1 MNGAFGRD
9 QSAVRSSR
17 PAPHRGRSSNTS
29 RGACV
34 SGVYSQPTSMRHVV
48 WLVLV
53 FSVAC
58 GQPQLSVQ
66 QASDLLSNSPAL
78 SGVEHLQLVA
88 PSGCFVVD
96 RDAEIHAAD
105 VQRDPRLNE
114 LLYVRDALHRDLEL
128 GLVEFEFNEAPER
141 SVTPP
146 EGCDEQLW
154 RSHSRDGT
162 SAQQLKLVA
171 WKAVPTDKAL
181 AAGLQMGQTFLYRR
195 QTLGA
200 ITRLVRQ
207 DDATMFVEYSWHWAP
222 SYEGV
227 HLGIPASAPAKGT
240 ATLRRS
246 DQGWR
251 VAQ

>member
-1 MNGAFGRD
+1 
-9 QSAVRSSR
+9 
-17 PAPHRGRSSNTS
+17 
-29 RGACV
+29 
-34 SGVYSQPTSMRHVV
+34 MRHVA
-48 WLVLV
+48 WLVLG

-58 GQPQLSVQ
+58 GRPQLSVE
-66 QASDLLSNSPAL
+66 QAADLVSNSQAL

-88 PSGCFVVD
+88 PSGCFIID

-105 VQRDPRLNE
+105 IRRDPRLNE
-114 LLYVRDALHRDLEL
+114 LQYVRDALRRDLEL
-128 GLVEFEFNEAPER
+128 GLVEFEFNEAPAR
-141 SVTPP
+141 SQTAP

-154 RSHSRDGT
+154 RSHSNAGA
-162 SAQQLKLVA
+162 SQSLKLVA
-171 WKAVPTDKAL
+171 WKTVPSDRAI

-207 DDATMFVEYSWHWAP
+207 DDTTMLVEYSWHWAP
-222 SYEGV
+222 SYEGA
-227 HLGIPASAPAKGT
+227 HLGIPASAPARGT
-240 ATLRRS
+240 ATLKRS